1 MSSTLDVFDQPLD
14 LNQIEVYNN
23 NWQSVIMAFQQC
35 VRELKTLG
43 ICDESLKIVN
53 LDNHSNI
60 YDLPECDCIMLEG
73 FNSFIDEKKI
83 GFAFFVGATTYN
95 DENNH
100 RLSRIISYLYAR
112 FQPGRSILV
121 VDENAKEIGKLI
133 TTDGTEV
140 VPMSKE
146 KNRAVQ
152 FVSVSTLSTSTV
164 L

>member
-14 LNQIEVYNN
+14 LNQIEIYNN
-23 NWQSVIMAFQQC
+23 NWQSVFMAFQQC
-35 VRELKTLG
+35 VREIKELG
-43 ICDESLKIVN
+43 ICDDSLRIVN

-83 GFAFFVGATTYN
+83 GFGFFVGASTYN

-100 RLSRIISYLYAR
+100 RLSKIISYLYFR
-112 FQPGRSILV
+112 FYPGKSILA
-121 VDENAKEIGKLI
+121 VDSDGNEIGKLI
-133 TTDGTEV
+133 TTEGTEV
-140 VPMSKE
+140 IPMSKE
-146 KNRAVQ
+146 KNRSVQ
-152 FVSVSTLSTSTV
+152 FVSVTTLSTSTV